1 MRRTPKENINQ
12 SFINLIRK
20 AHGLIENSDIEKHR
34 HSQDQMGA
42 LFGNSREVAVTET
55 TVGSMYAEW
64 IRVDRPHSEKKIILY
79 CHGGGYSTGS
89 PLYARTLTTKLASQL
104 SMDVFCFDYRLAPE
118 HPYPAAV
125 DDAQAAWD
133 FLMLQGYGAKDIFVA
148 GDSAGG
154 NLALALGLRLKKQ
167 KRMLPAG
174 FVLMSP
180 WTDLTVSGKTHE
192 TKADVD
198 PVLNQNYL
206 NEMIENYVPQAKKV
220 QMEAVNPL
228 QEADTL
234 RASNPLQEGNT
245 LRVAGALQEGNT
257 IQAAGTIQEG
267 NTIQAAGTLQEG
279 NTIQAAGNLQ
289 EGNTIRAAGNLQE
302 RNTIRAAGTIQ
313 EGNTIWA
320 AGNLQEGNT
329 IRASFNLQEGIA
341 LRVADNLQERNTI
354 QAAGTLQERNT
365 LRAAGNLQER
375 NTIQAAGTI
384 QEGNILQTANT
395 LQTAGTEKQKPG
407 DKSANKVFEEIFDT
421 EYLRN
426 PEISPL
432 FGDFTGF
439 PPTYIQVGDLEV
451 LMSDSTM
458 LQKKMSGDGVAVSLD
473 TYKNMW
479 HVFQMGP
486 FKTAVEAIH
495 KCGEFIYSVQ

>member
-1 MRRTPKENINQ
+1 MRRTPKENLNQ
-12 SFINLIRK
+12 GFINLIRK
-20 AHGLIENSDIEKHR
+20 AHGLIENTDIEKHR

-42 LFGNSREVAVTET
+42 LFGNNREVEVTET

-64 IRVDRPHSEKKIILY
+64 IRVDRPHSGKKIILY

-89 PLYARTLTTKLASQL
+89 PLYARTLTTKLASLL

-133 FLMLQGYGAKDIFVA
+133 YLMLQGYGAKDIFMA

-154 NLALALGLRLKKQ
+154 NLALALGLRLKEQ

-220 QMEAVNPL
+220 QG
-228 QEADTL
+228 QETADL
-234 RASNPLQEGNT
+234 
-245 LRVAGALQEGNT
+245 
-257 IQAAGTIQEG
+257 QAAGTEEG
-267 NTIQAAGTLQEG
+267 
-279 NTIQAAGNLQ
+279 
-289 EGNTIRAAGNLQE
+289 
-302 RNTIRAAGTIQ
+302 
-313 EGNTIWA
+313 
-320 AGNLQEGNT
+320 
-329 IRASFNLQEGIA
+329 
-341 LRVADNLQERNTI
+341 
-354 QAAGTLQERNT
+354 
-365 LRAAGNLQER
+365 
-375 NTIQAAGTI
+375 
-384 QEGNILQTANT
+384 
-395 LQTAGTEKQKPG
+395 KPG
-407 DKSANKVFEEIFDT
+407 AKPVSSNFEELFDT
-421 EYLRN
+421 EYLQN

-439 PPTYIQVGDLEV
+439 PPTYIQVGELEV

-458 LQKKMSGDGVAVSLD
+458 LQKKMSKDGVSVSLD

-486 FKTAVEAIH
+486 FKTAVEAIQ

>member
-64 IRVDRPHSEKKIILY
+64 IRVDRPHSGKKIILY

-133 FLMLQGYGAKDIFVA
+133 YLMLQGYGAKDIFVA

-180 WTDLTVSGKTHE
+180 WTDLTVSGKTHV

-220 QMEAVNPL
+220 QMEAVKPL
-228 QEADTL
+228 QEAGTL
-234 RASNPLQEGNT
+234 
-245 LRVAGALQEGNT
+245 
-257 IQAAGTIQEG
+257 QEG

-279 NTIQAAGNLQ
+279 NTIQAAGTLQ
-289 EGNTIRAAGNLQE
+289 EGNILQAADTLREAN
-302 RNTIRAAGTIQ
+302 A
-313 EGNTIWA
+313 
-320 AGNLQEGNT
+320 LQEG
-329 IRASFNLQEGIA
+329 
-341 LRVADNLQERNTI
+341 NTI
-354 QAAGTLQERNT
+354 QAAGTLQEGNILQTADT
-365 LRAAGNLQER
+365 LREANALQEGNIIR
-375 NTIQAAGTI
+375 AADTL
-384 QEGNILQTANT
+384 QEGNILQAANT

-458 LQKKMSGDGVAVSLD
+458 LQKKMSGEGVAVSLD

>member
-1 MRRTPKENINQ
+1 MRRTPKENLNQ

-20 AHGLIENSDIEKHR
+20 AHGLIENTDIEKHR

-42 LFGNSREVAVTET
+42 LFGNNREVEVTET

-64 IRVDRPHSEKKIILY
+64 IRVDRPHSDKKIILY

-89 PLYARTLTTKLASQL
+89 PLYARTLTTKLASLL

-133 FLMLQGYGAKDIFVA
+133 YLMLQGYGAKDIFVA

-154 NLALALGLRLKKQ
+154 NLALALGLRLKEQ

-220 QMEAVNPL
+220 QG
-228 QEADTL
+228 QETA
-234 RASNPLQEGNT
+234 
-245 LRVAGALQEGNT
+245 ALQAAEDESVNKMFEG
-257 IQAAGTIQEG
+257 
-267 NTIQAAGTLQEG
+267 L
-279 NTIQAAGNLQ
+279 
-289 EGNTIRAAGNLQE
+289 
-302 RNTIRAAGTIQ
+302 
-313 EGNTIWA
+313 
-320 AGNLQEGNT
+320 
-329 IRASFNLQEGIA
+329 
-341 LRVADNLQERNTI
+341 
-354 QAAGTLQERNT
+354 
-365 LRAAGNLQER
+365 
-375 NTIQAAGTI
+375 
-384 QEGNILQTANT
+384 
-395 LQTAGTEKQKPG
+395 
-407 DKSANKVFEEIFDT
+407 FDV
-421 EYLRN
+421 EYLQN

-439 PPTYIQVGDLEV
+439 PPTYIQVGELEV

-458 LQKKMSGDGVAVSLD
+458 LQKKMSKDGVSVSLD

-486 FKTAVEAIH
+486 FKTAVEAIQ

>member
-64 IRVDRPHSEKKIILY
+64 IRVDRPHSGKKIILY

-125 DDAQAAWD
+125 DDAQTAWD
-133 FLMLQGYGAKDIFVA
+133 YLMLQGYGAKDIFVA

-180 WTDLTVSGKTHE
+180 WTDLTVSGKTHV

-220 QMEAVNPL
+220 QMEAVKPL

-234 RASNPLQEGNT
+234 
-245 LRVAGALQEGNT
+245 QEGNT
-257 IQAAGTIQEG
+257 IRAAGTLQEG

-279 NTIQAAGNLQ
+279 TILQAADTLREANALQ
-289 EGNTIRAAGNLQE
+289 EGNIIR
-302 RNTIRAAGTIQ
+302 
-313 EGNTIWA
+313 
-320 AGNLQEGNT
+320 
-329 IRASFNLQEGIA
+329 
-341 LRVADNLQERNTI
+341 
-354 QAAGTLQERNT
+354 AAGTLQER
-365 LRAAGNLQER
+365 
-375 NTIQAAGTI
+375 
-384 QEGNILQTANT
+384 NT

-458 LQKKMSGDGVAVSLD
+458 LQKKMSGEGVAASLD

>member
-1 MRRTPKENINQ
+1 MRRTPKENLNQ
-12 SFINLIRK
+12 GFINLIRK

-42 LFGNSREVAVTET
+42 LFGNNREVEVTET

-64 IRVDRPHSEKKIILY
+64 IRVDRPHSGKKIILY

-89 PLYARTLTTKLASQL
+89 PLYARTLTTKLASLL

-133 FLMLQGYGAKDIFVA
+133 YLMLQGYGAKDIFVA

-154 NLALALGLRLKKQ
+154 NLALALGLRLKEQ

-220 QMEAVNPL
+220 QE
-228 QEADTL
+228 QETADL
-234 RASNPLQEGNT
+234 
-245 LRVAGALQEGNT
+245 
-257 IQAAGTIQEG
+257 QAAGTEEG
-267 NTIQAAGTLQEG
+267 
-279 NTIQAAGNLQ
+279 
-289 EGNTIRAAGNLQE
+289 
-302 RNTIRAAGTIQ
+302 
-313 EGNTIWA
+313 
-320 AGNLQEGNT
+320 
-329 IRASFNLQEGIA
+329 
-341 LRVADNLQERNTI
+341 
-354 QAAGTLQERNT
+354 
-365 LRAAGNLQER
+365 
-375 NTIQAAGTI
+375 
-384 QEGNILQTANT
+384 
-395 LQTAGTEKQKPG
+395 KPG
-407 DKSANKVFEEIFDT
+407 AKPVSSNFEELFDT
-421 EYLRN
+421 EYLQN

-439 PPTYIQVGDLEV
+439 PPTYIQVGELEV

-458 LQKKMSGDGVAVSLD
+458 LQKKMSKDGVSVSLD

-486 FKTAVEAIH
+486 FKTAVEAIQ

>member
-64 IRVDRPHSEKKIILY
+64 IRVDRPHSGKKIILY

-133 FLMLQGYGAKDIFVA
+133 YLMLQGYGAKDIFVA

-180 WTDLTVSGKTHE
+180 WTDLTVSGKTHV

-220 QMEAVNPL
+220 QMEAVKPL

-234 RASNPLQEGNT
+234 QEGNT
-245 LRVAGALQEGNT
+245 LQTVGTLQERNTLQTADTLREANALQEGNT
-257 IQAAGTIQEG
+257 IRAAGALQEG

-279 NTIQAAGNLQ
+279 NILQAADTLREAKALQ
-289 EGNTIRAAGNLQE
+289 EGNTLQ
-302 RNTIRAAGTIQ
+302 A
-313 EGNTIWA
+313 
-320 AGNLQEGNT
+320 
-329 IRASFNLQEGIA
+329 
-341 LRVADNLQERNTI
+341 
-354 QAAGTLQERNT
+354 
-365 LRAAGNLQER
+365 
-375 NTIQAAGTI
+375 
-384 QEGNILQTANT
+384 ANT

-458 LQKKMSGDGVAVSLD
+458 LQKKMSGEGVAVSLD

>member
-1 MRRTPKENINQ
+1 MNGKTELLQCERKVRRIISMRRTPKENINQ

-55 TVGSMYAEW
+55 TIGSMYAEW
-64 IRVDRPHSEKKIILY
+64 IRVDRPHSGKKIILY

-125 DDAQAAWD
+125 DDAQTAWD
-133 FLMLQGYGAKDIFVA
+133 YLMLQGYGAKDIFVA

-220 QMEAVNPL
+220 QMEAVKPL
-228 QEADTL
+228 QEAGT
-234 RASNPLQEGNT
+234 LQEGNT
-245 LRVAGALQEGNT
+245 LQTVGTLQERNTLQTADTLREAKALQEGNT
-257 IQAAGTIQEG
+257 IRAAGALQEG

-279 NTIQAAGNLQ
+279 NILQAADTLREANALQ
-289 EGNTIRAAGNLQE
+289 EGNIIR
-302 RNTIRAAGTIQ
+302 
-313 EGNTIWA
+313 
-320 AGNLQEGNT
+320 
-329 IRASFNLQEGIA
+329 
-341 LRVADNLQERNTI
+341 
-354 QAAGTLQERNT
+354 AAGTLQER
-365 LRAAGNLQER
+365 
-375 NTIQAAGTI
+375 
-384 QEGNILQTANT
+384 NT

-458 LQKKMSGDGVAVSLD
+458 LQKKMSGEGVAASLD

>member
-64 IRVDRPHSEKKIILY
+64 IRVDRPHSGKKIILY

-125 DDAQAAWD
+125 DDAQTAWD
-133 FLMLQGYGAKDIFVA
+133 YLMLQGYGAKDIFVA

-180 WTDLTVSGKTHE
+180 WTDLTVSGKTHV

-220 QMEAVNPL
+220 QMEAVKPL
-228 QEADTL
+228 QEADT
-234 RASNPLQEGNT
+234 
-245 LRVAGALQEGNT
+245 
-257 IQAAGTIQEG
+257 
-267 NTIQAAGTLQEG
+267 
-279 NTIQAAGNLQ
+279 LQ
-289 EGNTIRAAGNLQE
+289 EGNTIRAAG
-302 RNTIRAAGTIQ
+302 A
-313 EGNTIWA
+313 
-320 AGNLQEGNT
+320 LQEGNILQAADT
-329 IRASFNLQEGIA
+329 LREANALQEGNII
-341 LRVADNLQERNTI
+341 R
-354 QAAGTLQERNT
+354 AAGTLQER
-365 LRAAGNLQER
+365 
-375 NTIQAAGTI
+375 
-384 QEGNILQTANT
+384 NT

-458 LQKKMSGDGVAVSLD
+458 LQKKMSGEGVAVSLD

>member
-64 IRVDRPHSEKKIILY
+64 IRVDRPHSGKKIILY

-125 DDAQAAWD
+125 DDAQTAWD

-180 WTDLTVSGKTHE
+180 WTDLTVSGKTHV

-220 QMEAVNPL
+220 QMEAVKPL
-228 QEADTL
+228 QAAGTLQEGNSIQAAGTLQEGNILQAADTL
-234 RASNPLQEGNT
+234 REAN
-245 LRVAGALQEGNT
+245 ALQEGNT
-257 IQAAGTIQEG
+257 IQAAD
-267 NTIQAAGTLQEG
+267 TLREA
-279 NTIQAAGNLQ
+279 NALQ
-289 EGNTIRAAGNLQE
+289 EGNTIRAAG
-302 RNTIRAAGTIQ
+302 
-313 EGNTIWA
+313 
-320 AGNLQEGNT
+320 
-329 IRASFNLQEGIA
+329 
-341 LRVADNLQERNTI
+341 
-354 QAAGTLQERNT
+354 TLQERNT
-365 LRAAGNLQER
+365 L
-375 NTIQAAGTI
+375 QA
-384 QEGNILQTANT
+384 ANT

-458 LQKKMSGDGVAVSLD
+458 LQKKMSSEGVAVSLD

>member
-64 IRVDRPHSEKKIILY
+64 IRVDRPHSGKKIILY

-125 DDAQAAWD
+125 DDAQTAWD

-180 WTDLTVSGKTHE
+180 WTDLTVSGKTHV

-220 QMEAVNPL
+220 QMEAVKPL
-228 QEADTL
+228 
-234 RASNPLQEGNT
+234 
-245 LRVAGALQEGNT
+245 
-257 IQAAGTIQEG
+257 
-267 NTIQAAGTLQEG
+267 QAAGTLQEG
-279 NTIQAAGNLQ
+279 NTIRAAGTLQEGNTLQTADTLREANALQ
-289 EGNTIRAAGNLQE
+289 EGNTIRAAG
-302 RNTIRAAGTIQ
+302 A
-313 EGNTIWA
+313 
-320 AGNLQEGNT
+320 LQEGNT
-329 IRASFNLQEGIA
+329 IQE
-341 LRVADNLQERNTI
+341 
-354 QAAGTLQERNT
+354 AGTL
-365 LRAAGNLQER
+365 
-375 NTIQAAGTI
+375 
-384 QEGNILQTANT
+384 QEGNILQTADTLREANALQEGNIIRAADTLQEGNILQAANT

-458 LQKKMSGDGVAVSLD
+458 LQKKMSGEGVAVSLD

>member
-64 IRVDRPHSEKKIILY
+64 IRADRPHSGKKIILY

-133 FLMLQGYGAKDIFVA
+133 YLMLQGYGAKDIFVA

-220 QMEAVNPL
+220 QMEAVKPL
-228 QEADTL
+228 
-234 RASNPLQEGNT
+234 
-245 LRVAGALQEGNT
+245 
-257 IQAAGTIQEG
+257 
-267 NTIQAAGTLQEG
+267 QAAGTLQEG
-279 NTIQAAGNLQ
+279 NTIRAAGTLQEGNTLQTADTLREANALQ
-289 EGNTIRAAGNLQE
+289 EGNTIRAA
-302 RNTIRAAGTIQ
+302 
-313 EGNTIWA
+313 
-320 AGNLQEGNT
+320 
-329 IRASFNLQEGIA
+329 
-341 LRVADNLQERNTI
+341 D
-354 QAAGTLQERNT
+354 TL
-365 LRAAGNLQER
+365 
-375 NTIQAAGTI
+375 
-384 QEGNILQTANT
+384 QEGNILQAANT

-458 LQKKMSGDGVAVSLD
+458 LQKKMSGEGVAVSLD

>member
-64 IRVDRPHSEKKIILY
+64 IRVDRPHSGKKIILY

-220 QMEAVNPL
+220 QMEAVKPL

-234 RASNPLQEGNT
+234 RVSNPLQEGNT
-245 LRVAGALQEGNT
+245 IRVAGTLQEGSTIQAVGNLQEGNT
-257 IQAAGTIQEG
+257 IQAAGT
-267 NTIQAAGTLQEG
+267 
-279 NTIQAAGNLQ
+279 
-289 EGNTIRAAGNLQE
+289 LQE

-313 EGNTIWA
+313 EGNTI
-320 AGNLQEGNT
+320 
-329 IRASFNLQEGIA
+329 R
-341 LRVADNLQERNTI
+341 
-354 QAAGTLQERNT
+354 AAGTL
-365 LRAAGNLQER
+365 
-375 NTIQAAGTI
+375 
-384 QEGNILQTANT
+384 QEGNILQTANP

>member
-64 IRVDRPHSEKKIILY
+64 IRVDRPHSGKKIILY

-133 FLMLQGYGAKDIFVA
+133 YLMLQGYGAKDIFVA

-220 QMEAVNPL
+220 QMEAVKPL
-228 QEADTL
+228 
-234 RASNPLQEGNT
+234 
-245 LRVAGALQEGNT
+245 
-257 IQAAGTIQEG
+257 QEG

-279 NTIQAAGNLQ
+279 NTIQAAGTLQEGNTLRAAGTLQERNTLRAAGTIQEGNTIQAAGNLQ
-289 EGNTIRAAGNLQE
+289 EGNTIQEAGNLQE
-302 RNTIRAAGTIQ
+302 RNTIRAAGTLQEGSTIQ
-313 EGNTIWA
+313 EAGNLQERNTIRA

-329 IRASFNLQEGIA
+329 IRAAGTLQEGS
-341 LRVADNLQERNTI
+341 TI
-354 QAAGTLQERNT
+354 QAAGTLQEGNT
-365 LRAAGNLQER
+365 
-375 NTIQAAGTI
+375 
-384 QEGNILQTANT
+384 LQTANP

>member
-64 IRVDRPHSEKKIILY
+64 IRVDRPHSGKKIILY

-220 QMEAVNPL
+220 QMEAVKPL
-228 QEADTL
+228 QAADTL

-245 LRVAGALQEGNT
+245 LQEAGNLQEGNT
-257 IQAAGTIQEG
+257 IQEAGNLQER
-267 NTIQAAGTLQEG
+267 NTIR
-279 NTIQAAGNLQ
+279 AAGNLQ

-313 EGNTIWA
+313 EGNTI
-320 AGNLQEGNT
+320 Q
-329 IRASFNLQEGIA
+329 
-341 LRVADNLQERNTI
+341 
-354 QAAGTLQERNT
+354 
-365 LRAAGNLQER
+365 AAGNLQER
-375 NTIQAAGTI
+375 N
-384 QEGNILQTANT
+384 ILQTANP
-395 LQTAGTEKQKPG
+395 LQTDGTEKQKPG

>member
-64 IRVDRPHSEKKIILY
+64 IRVDRPHSGKKIILY

-220 QMEAVNPL
+220 QMEAVKPL
-228 QEADTL
+228 QAADTL
-234 RASNPLQEGNT
+234 RASNPLQEANP
-245 LRVAGALQEGNT
+245 
-257 IQAAGTIQEG
+257 
-267 NTIQAAGTLQEG
+267 LQEG

-289 EGNTIRAAGNLQE
+289 ERNTIREAGALQEGNTIRAAGALQEGNTILAAGTLQEGSTIRAAGTIQEAGNLQE
-302 RNTIRAAGTIQ
+302 GNTIRAAGTIQ
-313 EGNTIWA
+313 EGNTI
-320 AGNLQEGNT
+320 
-329 IRASFNLQEGIA
+329 R
-341 LRVADNLQERNTI
+341 
-354 QAAGTLQERNT
+354 AAGTL
-365 LRAAGNLQER
+365 
-375 NTIQAAGTI
+375 
-384 QEGNILQTANT
+384 QEGNILQTANP

>member
-64 IRVDRPHSEKKIILY
+64 IRVDRPHSGKKIILY

-220 QMEAVNPL
+220 QMEAIKPL
-228 QEADTL
+228 QAAGTL
-234 RASNPLQEGNT
+234 QASNPLQEGNT
-245 LRVAGALQEGNT
+245 IRVAGALQEGNT
-257 IQAAGTIQEG
+257 IRAAGTIQEG
-267 NTIQAAGTLQEG
+267 STIQE
-279 NTIQAAGNLQ
+279 
-289 EGNTIRAAGNLQE
+289 AGNLQE
-302 RNTIRAAGTIQ
+302 RNT
-313 EGNTIWA
+313 
-320 AGNLQEGNT
+320 
-329 IRASFNLQEGIA
+329 
-341 LRVADNLQERNTI
+341 LR
-354 QAAGTLQERNT
+354 
-365 LRAAGNLQER
+365 
-375 NTIQAAGTI
+375 AAGTI
-384 QEGNILQTANT
+384 QEGNILQAADTLREANALQEGNTLQTANP

>member
-64 IRVDRPHSEKKIILY
+64 IRVDRPHSGKKIILY

-133 FLMLQGYGAKDIFVA
+133 YLMLQGYGAKDIFVA

-180 WTDLTVSGKTHE
+180 WTDLTVSGKTHV

-206 NEMIENYVPQAKKV
+206 NEMIENYVPQAKKE
-220 QMEAVNPL
+220 QMEAVKPL
-228 QEADTL
+228 QEAGTL
-234 RASNPLQEGNT
+234 QEGNTIRAAGTLQEGNT
-245 LRVAGALQEGNT
+245 LQTTDTLREANAL
-257 IQAAGTIQEG
+257 QEG

-279 NTIQAAGNLQ
+279 NILQAADTLREANALQ
-289 EGNTIRAAGNLQE
+289 EGNIIR
-302 RNTIRAAGTIQ
+302 
-313 EGNTIWA
+313 
-320 AGNLQEGNT
+320 
-329 IRASFNLQEGIA
+329 
-341 LRVADNLQERNTI
+341 
-354 QAAGTLQERNT
+354 AAGTLQERNT
-365 LRAAGNLQER
+365 L
-375 NTIQAAGTI
+375 QA
-384 QEGNILQTANT
+384 ANT

-458 LQKKMSGDGVAVSLD
+458 LQKKMSGEGVAVSLD

>member
-64 IRVDRPHSEKKIILY
+64 IRVDRPHSGKKIILY

-125 DDAQAAWD
+125 DDAQTAWD
-133 FLMLQGYGAKDIFVA
+133 YLMLQGYGAKDIFVA

-220 QMEAVNPL
+220 QMEAVKPL
-228 QEADTL
+228 
-234 RASNPLQEGNT
+234 
-245 LRVAGALQEGNT
+245 
-257 IQAAGTIQEG
+257 
-267 NTIQAAGTLQEG
+267 QAAGTLQEG
-279 NTIQAAGNLQ
+279 NTIRAAGTLQEGNTLQTADTLREANALQ
-289 EGNTIRAAGNLQE
+289 EGNTIRAAG
-302 RNTIRAAGTIQ
+302 A
-313 EGNTIWA
+313 
-320 AGNLQEGNT
+320 LQEGNT
-329 IRASFNLQEGIA
+329 IQE
-341 LRVADNLQERNTI
+341 
-354 QAAGTLQERNT
+354 AGTL
-365 LRAAGNLQER
+365 
-375 NTIQAAGTI
+375 
-384 QEGNILQTANT
+384 QEGNILQTADTLREANALQEGNIIRAADTLQEGNILQAANT

-458 LQKKMSGDGVAVSLD
+458 LQKKMSGEGVAVSLD

>member
-64 IRVDRPHSEKKIILY
+64 IRVDRPHSGKKIILY

-220 QMEAVNPL
+220 QMEAVKPL
-228 QEADTL
+228 QAAGTL
-234 RASNPLQEGNT
+234 RAANPLQEGNT
-245 LRVAGALQEGNT
+245 IRV
-257 IQAAGTIQEG
+257 
-267 NTIQAAGTLQEG
+267 AGTLQEG
-279 NTIQAAGNLQ
+279 NTIQTAGTLQERNTIQEAGNLQ
-289 EGNTIRAAGNLQE
+289 EGNTIRAAGTLQE
-302 RNTIRAAGTIQ
+302 GNTIRAAGTLQEGSTIRAAGTIQ
-313 EGNTIWA
+313 E

-329 IRASFNLQEGIA
+329 IRA
-341 LRVADNLQERNTI
+341 
-354 QAAGTLQERNT
+354 AGTL
-365 LRAAGNLQER
+365 
-375 NTIQAAGTI
+375 
-384 QEGNILQTANT
+384 QEGNILQTANP

>member
-64 IRVDRPHSEKKIILY
+64 IRVDRPHSGKKIILY

-133 FLMLQGYGAKDIFVA
+133 YLMLQGYGAKDIFVA

-180 WTDLTVSGKTHE
+180 WTDLTVSGKTHV

-220 QMEAVNPL
+220 QMEAVKPL
-228 QEADTL
+228 QEVGT
-234 RASNPLQEGNT
+234 
-245 LRVAGALQEGNT
+245 LQEGNT
-257 IQAAGTIQEG
+257 IRAAGTLQEGNILQAADTLREANALQEG
-267 NTIQAAGTLQEG
+267 NTIQAAGTLQE
-279 NTIQAAGNLQ
+279 
-289 EGNTIRAAGNLQE
+289 R
-302 RNTIRAAGTIQ
+302 
-313 EGNTIWA
+313 
-320 AGNLQEGNT
+320 
-329 IRASFNLQEGIA
+329 
-341 LRVADNLQERNTI
+341 
-354 QAAGTLQERNT
+354 
-365 LRAAGNLQER
+365 
-375 NTIQAAGTI
+375 
-384 QEGNILQTANT
+384 NT

-458 LQKKMSGDGVAVSLD
+458 LQKKMSGEGVAVSLD

>member
-64 IRVDRPHSEKKIILY
+64 IRVDRPHSGKKIILY

-206 NEMIENYVPQAKKV
+206 NDMIENYVPQAKKV
-220 QMEAVNPL
+220 QMEAVKPL
-228 QEADTL
+228 QEA
-234 RASNPLQEGNT
+234 
-245 LRVAGALQEGNT
+245 
-257 IQAAGTIQEG
+257 GT
-267 NTIQAAGTLQEG
+267 
-279 NTIQAAGNLQ
+279 LQ
-289 EGNTIRAAGNLQE
+289 EGNTIRAAG
-302 RNTIRAAGTIQ
+302 T
-313 EGNTIWA
+313 
-320 AGNLQEGNT
+320 LQEGNT
-329 IRASFNLQEGIA
+329 LQTT
-341 LRVADNLQERNTI
+341 D
-354 QAAGTLQERNT
+354 T
-365 LRAAGNLQER
+365 LREANAL
-375 NTIQAAGTI
+375 
-384 QEGNILQTANT
+384 QEGNILQAANT
-395 LQTAGTEKQKPG
+395 LQTAGTKKQKPG

-458 LQKKMSGDGVAVSLD
+458 LQKKMSGEGVAVSLD

>member
-64 IRVDRPHSEKKIILY
+64 IRVDRPHSGKKIILY

-180 WTDLTVSGKTHE
+180 WTDLTVSGKTHV

-220 QMEAVNPL
+220 QMEAVKPL
-228 QEADTL
+228 
-234 RASNPLQEGNT
+234 
-245 LRVAGALQEGNT
+245 
-257 IQAAGTIQEG
+257 
-267 NTIQAAGTLQEG
+267 QAAGTLQEG
-279 NTIQAAGNLQ
+279 NTIRAAGTLQEGNTLQTADTLREANALQ
-289 EGNTIRAAGNLQE
+289 EGNTIRAAG
-302 RNTIRAAGTIQ
+302 A
-313 EGNTIWA
+313 
-320 AGNLQEGNT
+320 LQEGNT
-329 IRASFNLQEGIA
+329 IQE
-341 LRVADNLQERNTI
+341 
-354 QAAGTLQERNT
+354 AGTL
-365 LRAAGNLQER
+365 
-375 NTIQAAGTI
+375 
-384 QEGNILQTANT
+384 QEGNILQTADTLREANALQEGNIIRAADTLQEGNILQAANT

-458 LQKKMSGDGVAVSLD
+458 LQKKMSGEGVAVSLD

>member
-64 IRVDRPHSEKKIILY
+64 IRVDRPHSGKKIILY

-125 DDAQAAWD
+125 DDAQTAWD

-206 NEMIENYVPQAKKV
+206 NEMIENYVPQAKKE
-220 QMEAVNPL
+220 QMEAVKPL
-228 QEADTL
+228 QEAGTL
-234 RASNPLQEGNT
+234 
-245 LRVAGALQEGNT
+245 
-257 IQAAGTIQEG
+257 QEG

-279 NTIQAAGNLQ
+279 NTLQTADTLREANALQ
-289 EGNTIRAAGNLQE
+289 EGNTIRAAG
-302 RNTIRAAGTIQ
+302 
-313 EGNTIWA
+313 
-320 AGNLQEGNT
+320 
-329 IRASFNLQEGIA
+329 A
-341 LRVADNLQERNTI
+341 L
-354 QAAGTLQERNT
+354 
-365 LRAAGNLQER
+365 
-375 NTIQAAGTI
+375 
-384 QEGNILQTANT
+384 QEGNILQAADTLREANALQEGNT

-458 LQKKMSGDGVAVSLD
+458 LQKKMSGEGVAVSLD

>member
-1 MRRTPKENINQ
+1 MRRTPKENLNQ
-12 SFINLIRK
+12 GFINLIRK
-20 AHGLIENSDIEKHR
+20 AHGLIEKHR

-42 LFGNSREVAVTET
+42 LFGNNREVEVTET

-64 IRVDRPHSEKKIILY
+64 IRVDRPHSGKKIILY

-89 PLYARTLTTKLASQL
+89 PLYARTLTTKLASLL

-133 FLMLQGYGAKDIFVA
+133 YLMLQGYGAKDIFVA

-154 NLALALGLRLKKQ
+154 NLALALGLRLKEQ

-220 QMEAVNPL
+220 QG
-228 QEADTL
+228 QETADL
-234 RASNPLQEGNT
+234 
-245 LRVAGALQEGNT
+245 
-257 IQAAGTIQEG
+257 QAAGAEEG
-267 NTIQAAGTLQEG
+267 
-279 NTIQAAGNLQ
+279 
-289 EGNTIRAAGNLQE
+289 
-302 RNTIRAAGTIQ
+302 
-313 EGNTIWA
+313 
-320 AGNLQEGNT
+320 
-329 IRASFNLQEGIA
+329 
-341 LRVADNLQERNTI
+341 
-354 QAAGTLQERNT
+354 
-365 LRAAGNLQER
+365 
-375 NTIQAAGTI
+375 
-384 QEGNILQTANT
+384 
-395 LQTAGTEKQKPG
+395 KPG
-407 DKSANKVFEEIFDT
+407 AKPVSSNFEELFDT
-421 EYLRN
+421 EYLQN

-439 PPTYIQVGDLEV
+439 PPTYIQVGELEV

-458 LQKKMSGDGVAVSLD
+458 LQKKMSKDGVSVSLD

-486 FKTAVEAIH
+486 FKTAVEAIQ

>member
-64 IRVDRPHSEKKIILY
+64 IRVDRPHSGKKIILY

-133 FLMLQGYGAKDIFVA
+133 YLMLQGYGAKDIFVA

-180 WTDLTVSGKTHE
+180 WTDLTVSGKTHV

-220 QMEAVNPL
+220 QMEAVKPL
-228 QEADTL
+228 QEADT
-234 RASNPLQEGNT
+234 
-245 LRVAGALQEGNT
+245 
-257 IQAAGTIQEG
+257 
-267 NTIQAAGTLQEG
+267 
-279 NTIQAAGNLQ
+279 LQ
-289 EGNTIRAAGNLQE
+289 EGNTIRAAG
-302 RNTIRAAGTIQ
+302 T
-313 EGNTIWA
+313 
-320 AGNLQEGNT
+320 LQEGNT
-329 IRASFNLQEGIA
+329 LQAADTLREANALQEGNII
-341 LRVADNLQERNTI
+341 R
-354 QAAGTLQERNT
+354 AAGTLQE
-365 LRAAGNLQER
+365 
-375 NTIQAAGTI
+375 
-384 QEGNILQTANT
+384 GNILQAANT

-458 LQKKMSGDGVAVSLD
+458 LQKKMSGEGVAVSLD

>member
-55 TVGSMYAEW
+55 TVGSMHAEW
-64 IRVDRPHSEKKIILY
+64 IRADRPHSGKKIILY

-133 FLMLQGYGAKDIFVA
+133 YLMLQGYGAKDIFVA

-180 WTDLTVSGKTHE
+180 WTDLTVSGKTHV

-220 QMEAVNPL
+220 QMEAVKPL
-228 QEADTL
+228 
-234 RASNPLQEGNT
+234 
-245 LRVAGALQEGNT
+245 
-257 IQAAGTIQEG
+257 
-267 NTIQAAGTLQEG
+267 QAAGTLQEG
-279 NTIQAAGNLQ
+279 NTIRAAGTLQEGNTLQTADTLREANALQ
-289 EGNTIRAAGNLQE
+289 EGNTIRAAG
-302 RNTIRAAGTIQ
+302 A
-313 EGNTIWA
+313 
-320 AGNLQEGNT
+320 LQEGNT
-329 IRASFNLQEGIA
+329 IQE
-341 LRVADNLQERNTI
+341 
-354 QAAGTLQERNT
+354 AGTL
-365 LRAAGNLQER
+365 
-375 NTIQAAGTI
+375 
-384 QEGNILQTANT
+384 QEGNILQTADTLREANALQEGNIIRAADTLQEGNILQAANT

-458 LQKKMSGDGVAVSLD
+458 LQKKMSGEGVAVSLD

>member
-64 IRVDRPHSEKKIILY
+64 IRVDRPHSGKKIILY

-220 QMEAVNPL
+220 QMEAVKTL
-228 QEADTL
+228 QETGTIQA
-234 RASNPLQEGNT
+234 AGALQEGSTIQAASN
-245 LRVAGALQEGNT
+245 LQEGNT
-257 IQAAGTIQEG
+257 IQEAGNLQERNTIRAAGTLQEGNTIRAAGTLREANALQEG

-279 NTIQAAGNLQ
+279 NT
-289 EGNTIRAAGNLQE
+289 
-302 RNTIRAAGTIQ
+302 
-313 EGNTIWA
+313 
-320 AGNLQEGNT
+320 
-329 IRASFNLQEGIA
+329 
-341 LRVADNLQERNTI
+341 
-354 QAAGTLQERNT
+354 
-365 LRAAGNLQER
+365 
-375 NTIQAAGTI
+375 
-384 QEGNILQTANT
+384 LQTANP

-458 LQKKMSGDGVAVSLD
+458 LQKKMSGEGVAVSLD

>member
-64 IRVDRPHSEKKIILY
+64 IRVDRPHSGKKIILY

-133 FLMLQGYGAKDIFVA
+133 YLMLQGYGAKDIFVA

-180 WTDLTVSGKTHE
+180 WTDLTVSGKTHV

-220 QMEAVNPL
+220 QMEAVKPL
-228 QEADTL
+228 QE
-234 RASNPLQEGNT
+234 
-245 LRVAGALQEGNT
+245 
-257 IQAAGTIQEG
+257 
-267 NTIQAAGTLQEG
+267 AGTLQEG
-279 NTIQAAGNLQ
+279 NTIQAADTLREANALQEGNIIRAAGTLQEGNSIQAAGTLQEGNILQAADTLREANALQ
-289 EGNTIRAAGNLQE
+289 EGNTIQAADTLREAN
-302 RNTIRAAGTIQ
+302 A
-313 EGNTIWA
+313 
-320 AGNLQEGNT
+320 LQEGNI
-329 IRASFNLQEGIA
+329 IR
-341 LRVADNLQERNTI
+341 
-354 QAAGTLQERNT
+354 AAGTLQERNT
-365 LRAAGNLQER
+365 L
-375 NTIQAAGTI
+375 QA
-384 QEGNILQTANT
+384 ANT

-458 LQKKMSGDGVAVSLD
+458 LQKKMSSEGVAVSLD

>member
-42 LFGNSREVAVTET
+42 LFGNSREVAVTEI

-64 IRVDRPHSEKKIILY
+64 IRVDRPHSGKKIILY

-133 FLMLQGYGAKDIFVA
+133 YLMLQGYGAKDIFVA

-220 QMEAVNPL
+220 QMEAVKPL
-228 QEADTL
+228 
-234 RASNPLQEGNT
+234 
-245 LRVAGALQEGNT
+245 
-257 IQAAGTIQEG
+257 
-267 NTIQAAGTLQEG
+267 QAAGTLQEG
-279 NTIQAAGNLQ
+279 NTI
-289 EGNTIRAAGNLQE
+289 R
-302 RNTIRAAGTIQ
+302 
-313 EGNTIWA
+313 
-320 AGNLQEGNT
+320 
-329 IRASFNLQEGIA
+329 
-341 LRVADNLQERNTI
+341 
-354 QAAGTLQERNT
+354 AAGTLQE
-365 LRAAGNLQER
+365 G
-375 NTIQAAGTI
+375 
-384 QEGNILQTANT
+384 NT
-395 LQTAGTEKQKPG
+395 LQTADTLRE
-407 DKSANKVFEEIFDT
+407 ANA
-421 EYLRN
+421 
-426 PEISPL
+426 
-432 FGDFTGF
+432 
-439 PPTYIQVGDLEV
+439 
-451 LMSDSTM
+451 
-458 LQKKMSGDGVAVSLD
+458 LQD
-473 TYKNMW
+473 
-479 HVFQMGP
+479 
-486 FKTAVEAIH
+486 EA
-495 KCGEFIYSVQ
+495 

>member
-1 MRRTPKENINQ
+1 MRRTPKENLNQ
-12 SFINLIRK
+12 GFINLIRK
-20 AHGLIENSDIEKHR
+20 AHGLIENTDIEKHR

-42 LFGNSREVAVTET
+42 LFGNNREVEVTET
-55 TVGSMYAEW
+55 TVGAMYAEW
-64 IRVDRPHSEKKIILY
+64 IRVDRPHSGRKIILY

-89 PLYARTLTTKLASQL
+89 PLYARTLTTKLASLL

-133 FLMLQGYGAKDIFVA
+133 YLMLQGYGAKDIFVA

-154 NLALALGLRLKKQ
+154 NLALALGLRLKEQ

-220 QMEAVNPL
+220 QE
-228 QEADTL
+228 QETADL
-234 RASNPLQEGNT
+234 
-245 LRVAGALQEGNT
+245 
-257 IQAAGTIQEG
+257 QAAGTEEG
-267 NTIQAAGTLQEG
+267 
-279 NTIQAAGNLQ
+279 
-289 EGNTIRAAGNLQE
+289 
-302 RNTIRAAGTIQ
+302 
-313 EGNTIWA
+313 
-320 AGNLQEGNT
+320 
-329 IRASFNLQEGIA
+329 
-341 LRVADNLQERNTI
+341 
-354 QAAGTLQERNT
+354 
-365 LRAAGNLQER
+365 
-375 NTIQAAGTI
+375 
-384 QEGNILQTANT
+384 
-395 LQTAGTEKQKPG
+395 KPG
-407 DKSANKVFEEIFDT
+407 AKPVSSNFEELFDT
-421 EYLRN
+421 EYLQN

-439 PPTYIQVGDLEV
+439 PPTYIQVGELEV

-458 LQKKMSGDGVAVSLD
+458 LQKKMSKDGVSVSLD

-486 FKTAVEAIH
+486 FKTAVEAIQ

>member
-64 IRVDRPHSEKKIILY
+64 IRVDRPHSGKKIILY

-133 FLMLQGYGAKDIFVA
+133 YLMLQGYGAKDIFVA

-180 WTDLTVSGKTHE
+180 WTDLTVSGKTHV

-220 QMEAVNPL
+220 QMEAVKPL
-228 QEADTL
+228 
-234 RASNPLQEGNT
+234 
-245 LRVAGALQEGNT
+245 
-257 IQAAGTIQEG
+257 
-267 NTIQAAGTLQEG
+267 QAAGTLQEG
-279 NTIQAAGNLQ
+279 NTLQ
-289 EGNTIRAAGNLQE
+289 T
-302 RNTIRAAGTIQ
+302 
-313 EGNTIWA
+313 
-320 AGNLQEGNT
+320 
-329 IRASFNLQEGIA
+329 
-341 LRVADNLQERNTI
+341 V
-354 QAAGTLQERNT
+354 GTLQERNT
-365 LRAAGNLQER
+365 LQTANTLREVNALQEGNIIRAAGALQEG
-375 NTIQAAGTI
+375 NTL

-395 LQTAGTEKQKPG
+395 LREANALQTAGTEKQKLG

-458 LQKKMSGDGVAVSLD
+458 LQKKMSGEGVAVSLD

>member
-64 IRVDRPHSEKKIILY
+64 IRVDRPHSGKKIILY

-125 DDAQAAWD
+125 DDAQTAWD

-180 WTDLTVSGKTHE
+180 WTDLTVSGKTHV

-220 QMEAVNPL
+220 QMEAVKPL
-228 QEADTL
+228 QEAGT
-234 RASNPLQEGNT
+234 
-245 LRVAGALQEGNT
+245 LQEGNT
-257 IQAAGTIQEG
+257 IR
-267 NTIQAAGTLQEG
+267 AAGTLQEG
-279 NTIQAAGNLQ
+279 NTIQEAGTLQ
-289 EGNTIRAAGNLQE
+289 EGNILQAADTLREAN
-302 RNTIRAAGTIQ
+302 A
-313 EGNTIWA
+313 
-320 AGNLQEGNT
+320 LQEGNI
-329 IRASFNLQEGIA
+329 IR
-341 LRVADNLQERNTI
+341 
-354 QAAGTLQERNT
+354 AAGTLQERHT
-365 LRAAGNLQER
+365 
-375 NTIQAAGTI
+375 
-384 QEGNILQTANT
+384 LQTANT

-458 LQKKMSGDGVAVSLD
+458 LQKKMSGEGVAVSLD

>member
-1 MRRTPKENINQ
+1 MRRTPKENLNQ
-12 SFINLIRK
+12 GFINLIRK
-20 AHGLIENSDIEKHR
+20 AHGLIENTDIEKHR

-42 LFGNSREVAVTET
+42 LFGNNREVEVTET

-64 IRVDRPHSEKKIILY
+64 IRVDRPHSGKKIILY

-89 PLYARTLTTKLASQL
+89 PLYARTLTTKLASLL

-133 FLMLQGYGAKDIFVA
+133 YLMLQGYGAKDIFVA

-154 NLALALGLRLKKQ
+154 NLALALGLRLKEQ

-220 QMEAVNPL
+220 QGQETADL
-228 QEADTL
+228 Q
-234 RASNPLQEGNT
+234 
-245 LRVAGALQEGNT
+245 VAGAEEG
-257 IQAAGTIQEG
+257 
-267 NTIQAAGTLQEG
+267 
-279 NTIQAAGNLQ
+279 
-289 EGNTIRAAGNLQE
+289 
-302 RNTIRAAGTIQ
+302 
-313 EGNTIWA
+313 
-320 AGNLQEGNT
+320 
-329 IRASFNLQEGIA
+329 
-341 LRVADNLQERNTI
+341 
-354 QAAGTLQERNT
+354 
-365 LRAAGNLQER
+365 
-375 NTIQAAGTI
+375 
-384 QEGNILQTANT
+384 
-395 LQTAGTEKQKPG
+395 KPG
-407 DKSANKVFEEIFDT
+407 AKPVSSNFEELFDT
-421 EYLRN
+421 EYLQN

-439 PPTYIQVGDLEV
+439 PPTYIQVGELEV

-458 LQKKMSGDGVAVSLD
+458 LQKKMSKDGVSVSLD

-486 FKTAVEAIH
+486 FKTAVEAIQ

>member
-64 IRVDRPHSEKKIILY
+64 IRVDRPHSGKKIILY

-220 QMEAVNPL
+220 QMEAANPL

-245 LRVAGALQEGNT
+245 IRAAGALQEGSTIQEAGTIQEGNT

-267 NTIQAAGTLQEG
+267 STIQAAGT
-279 NTIQAAGNLQ
+279 LQ

-302 RNTIRAAGTIQ
+302 G
-313 EGNTIWA
+313 
-320 AGNLQEGNT
+320 
-329 IRASFNLQEGIA
+329 
-341 LRVADNLQERNTI
+341 
-354 QAAGTLQERNT
+354 
-365 LRAAGNLQER
+365 
-375 NTIQAAGTI
+375 
-384 QEGNILQTANT
+384 NT
-395 LQTAGTEKQKPG
+395 LQTANPLQTDGTEKQKPG

>member
-64 IRVDRPHSEKKIILY
+64 IRVDRPHSGKKIILY

-125 DDAQAAWD
+125 DDAQTAWD
-133 FLMLQGYGAKDIFVA
+133 YLMLQGYGAKDIFVA

-180 WTDLTVSGKTHE
+180 WTDLTVSGKTHV

-220 QMEAVNPL
+220 QMEAVKPL

-234 RASNPLQEGNT
+234 
-245 LRVAGALQEGNT
+245 QEGNT
-257 IQAAGTIQEG
+257 IRAAGTLQEG

-279 NTIQAAGNLQ
+279 NILQAADTLREANALQ
-289 EGNTIRAAGNLQE
+289 EGNTIRAAG
-302 RNTIRAAGTIQ
+302 A
-313 EGNTIWA
+313 
-320 AGNLQEGNT
+320 LQEGNILQAADT
-329 IRASFNLQEGIA
+329 LREANALQEGNII
-341 LRVADNLQERNTI
+341 R
-354 QAAGTLQERNT
+354 AAGTLQER
-365 LRAAGNLQER
+365 
-375 NTIQAAGTI
+375 
-384 QEGNILQTANT
+384 NT

-458 LQKKMSGDGVAVSLD
+458 LQKKMSGEGVAVSLD

>member
-1 MRRTPKENINQ
+1 MRKTTKENINQ
-12 SFINLIRK
+12 GFINLIRK
-20 AHGLIENSDIEKHR
+20 AHGLIENTDIEKHR

-42 LFGNSREVAVTET
+42 LFGNNREVEVTET
-55 TVGSMYAEW
+55 SVGSMYAEW
-64 IRVDRPHSEKKIILY
+64 VRVDRPHSGKKIILY

-89 PLYARTLTTKLASQL
+89 PLYARTLTTKLASLL
-104 SMDVFCFDYRLAPE
+104 SMDVFCFEYRLAPE

-133 FLMLQGYGAKDIFVA
+133 YLMLQGYGAKDIFVA

-192 TKADVD
+192 TKAEVD

-206 NEMIENYVPQAKKV
+206 NEMIENYVPQAKK
-220 QMEAVNPL
+220 NP
-228 QEADTL
+228 
-234 RASNPLQEGNT
+234 G
-245 LRVAGALQEGNT
+245 
-257 IQAAGTIQEG
+257 
-267 NTIQAAGTLQEG
+267 
-279 NTIQAAGNLQ
+279 
-289 EGNTIRAAGNLQE
+289 
-302 RNTIRAAGTIQ
+302 
-313 EGNTIWA
+313 
-320 AGNLQEGNT
+320 
-329 IRASFNLQEGIA
+329 
-341 LRVADNLQERNTI
+341 
-354 QAAGTLQERNT
+354 
-365 LRAAGNLQER
+365 
-375 NTIQAAGTI
+375 
-384 QEGNILQTANT
+384 
-395 LQTAGTEKQKPG
+395 
-407 DKSANKVFEEIFDT
+407 EELFDA
-421 EYLRN
+421 EYLQN

-458 LQKKMSGDGVAVSLD
+458 LQKKMSRDGVSVSLD
-473 TYKNMW
+473 IYKNMW

-486 FKTAVEAIH
+486 FKTAVEAIQ
-495 KCGEFIYSVQ
+495 KCGEFIYSVP

>member
-64 IRVDRPHSEKKIILY
+64 IRVDRPHSGKKIILY

-133 FLMLQGYGAKDIFVA
+133 YLMLQGYGAKDIFVA

-220 QMEAVNPL
+220 QMEAVKPL
-228 QEADTL
+228 QAAGTL
-234 RASNPLQEGNT
+234 RAANPLQEGNT
-245 LRVAGALQEGNT
+245 IRV
-257 IQAAGTIQEG
+257 
-267 NTIQAAGTLQEG
+267 AGTLQEG
-279 NTIQAAGNLQ
+279 NTIQTAGTLQERNTIQEAGNLQ
-289 EGNTIRAAGNLQE
+289 EGNTIRAAGTLQEGNTIRAAGTLQEGSTIRAAGTIQEAGNLQE
-302 RNTIRAAGTIQ
+302 GNTIRAAGTIQ
-313 EGNTIWA
+313 EGNTI
-320 AGNLQEGNT
+320 
-329 IRASFNLQEGIA
+329 R
-341 LRVADNLQERNTI
+341 
-354 QAAGTLQERNT
+354 AAGTL
-365 LRAAGNLQER
+365 
-375 NTIQAAGTI
+375 
-384 QEGNILQTANT
+384 QEGNILQTANP